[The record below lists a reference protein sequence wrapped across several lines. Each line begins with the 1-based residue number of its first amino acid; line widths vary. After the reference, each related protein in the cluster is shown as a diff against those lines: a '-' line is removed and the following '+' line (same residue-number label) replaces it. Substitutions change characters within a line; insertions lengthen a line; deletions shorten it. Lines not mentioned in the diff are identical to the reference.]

1 MIQLVVQ
8 NGKKDRKAD
17 GNLDEEPLQRMRP
30 MVETKWHGK
39 CAKLNEPGAK
49 ACIDIDIDDDDSDSS
64 RSSASEDN
72 DWSGKQKSDVNY
84 FTMHVHRHCIAS

>member
-17 GNLDEEPLQRMRP
+17 GNLDEEPLQTMRP

-49 ACIDIDIDDDDSDSS
+49 ACIDIDDDDSDSS